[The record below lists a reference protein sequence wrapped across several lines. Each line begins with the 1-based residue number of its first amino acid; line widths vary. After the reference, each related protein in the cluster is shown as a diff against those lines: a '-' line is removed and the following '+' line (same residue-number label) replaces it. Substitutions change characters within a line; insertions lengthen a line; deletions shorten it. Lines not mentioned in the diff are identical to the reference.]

1 MTWRGGAGLR
11 ARGYHGGMTTP
22 QKQFPDWETLY
33 REQPGER
40 LPWYYAELDPDLAAA
55 LREHGLAGGRLL
67 DLGTGPGTQAI
78 ALAARG
84 FDATGSDLS
93 ATAVARATE
102 LALAR
107 GVRVTFVQDDVLA
120 SRLTGS
126 FAAVFDRGCFHVID
140 PASRP
145 VYVASVAAWL
155 APGSL
160 LFLKTFSALQP
171 GTAGPHRFTA
181 DQLRDIFAASFELLT
196 ADETIYQGTLDPP
209 PRALFSVLRRR

>member
-1 MTWRGGAGLR
+1 MTERPPGG
-11 ARGYHGGMTTP
+11 
-22 QKQFPDWETLY
+22 FPDWDHLYQQQRGETM
-33 REQPGER
+33 
-40 LPWYYAELDPDLAAA
+40 PWYYPDLDPDLEAA
-55 LREHGLAGGRLL
+55 LARHILEAGHIL

-78 ALAARG
+78 ELAARG
-84 FDATGSDLS
+84 FDVTATDLS
-93 ATAVARATE
+93 AAAIRNAMN
-102 LALAR
+102 LAAAR
-107 GVRVTFVQDDVLA
+107 GVDVNFAQDDVLA
-120 SRLTGS
+120 PRVHGQ
-126 FAAVFDRGCFHVID
+126 FDAVFDRGCFHVID
-140 PASRP
+140 PADRP
-145 VYVASVAAWL
+145 TYVASVAAWL